1 MTTTEIIFIA
11 IGAVL
16 LYILYYI
23 FTKDAELTR
32 HIRAIATAVEDANR
46 QIYFL
51 EKKMYEMQNIQ
62 EPKELQ
68 RGLNDDEI
76 YAEIERSVYDLINP
90 LSKKFAMTEQNLS
103 DLASAVDNR
112 LSNLEGGIRQ
122 ISMPSSVHGND
133 DGKITSLFKQGV
145 DIDTISKELHLS
157 KAEVEFVLK
166 INQLR

>member
-1 MTTTEIIFIA
+1 MTATEIIFIA

-32 HIRAIATAVEDANR
+32 HIRSIATAVEDVNR
-46 QIYFL
+46 QIYVL
-51 EKKMYEMQNIQ
+51 ERKLYEMQKNATSKD
-62 EPKELQ
+62 PQ
-68 RGLNDDEI
+68 REMNDEEI
-76 YAEIERSVYDLINP
+76 YAEIERSVYDLMNP
-90 LSKKFAMTEQNLS
+90 ISQKLSMTEQNLS

-133 DGKITSLFKQGV
+133 DGKITSLFQQGI

>member
-1 MTTTEIIFIA
+1 MTAEEIIFIA
-11 IGAVL
+11 IGAIL

-23 FTKDAELTR
+23 FTKDSETSR

-46 QIYFL
+46 QIYIL
-51 EKKMYEMQNIQ
+51 EKKLFEMQKMPQ
-62 EPKELQ
+62 QQSSE
-68 RGLNDDEI
+68 RGLSDDEI
-76 YAEIERSVYDLINP
+76 YGEIERSVYDLISP
-90 LSKKFAMTEQNLS
+90 ISKKLIMTEQNLA
-103 DLASAVDNR
+103 DLASAVDGR
-112 LSNLEGGIRQ
+112 LSHLEGGIRQ

-133 DGKITSLFKQGV
+133 DGKITSLFKKGI